1 LQSLARFPEHID
13 MLWSD
18 LKSAVRGLMRTP
30 WLSAAAVVALAV
42 GIGPNTAIFSIVYAT
57 LFAPLPYANPEQ
69 LVRVSPMVGEV
80 QDRVSP
86 AEYLEWKKRATSF
99 QALEAF
105 RPGRTLN
112 LAARDA
118 PEIVV
123 ARQVTPGGHR
133 MLSEGVWL
141 GRDFRPD
148 EDQPGKQHVVI
159 LTHRLWRERFGAD
172 RDIIGRDVR
181 MDSIPYTVIGVL
193 EPGSW
198 DRTPANIWIP
208 ISFTPAEIANPRLA
222 GPLIVDGRLKPG
234 VTLAQAQQE
243 MNLIAADLARQ
254 FPDTNARRTVRVVP
268 LDTAILNS
276 SRTMVPGTG
285 LKPLLWSLLAA
296 VSFVVL
302 MACVNVANLLL
313 SRGVTRERETAIRAA
328 LGATRGRLVRV
339 SLLEGVLLAAIG
351 GALGV
356 LTSVWI
362 LQGILAMLPPFILA
376 STVDPKLNLQVLL
389 FALGATM
396 VAGALSGSAQAWQA
410 GRTNFNDTLKQG
422 GRSEIGHGRR
432 RLLHA
437 LVVIEF
443 ALAVTLLGGAGL
455 TILSF
460 WNRAQVD
467 LGVRTD
473 HILTFGLPVNEER
486 FSSAAEIDGFY
497 RQLLEKLQAVPGV
510 AEASVSS
517 ALPLLGF
524 GASRKFSVVG
534 QPDDER
540 SLRPN
545 VGVQMV
551 TPEYF
556 ETFGIRMLQGR
567 ALNDRDGMSAQ
578 RVAVVNERF
587 VRLFLEG
594 RDPVGQRLAMDDV
607 VPKVGNRALAGGSP
621 GGVASGSRVEWHVVG
636 VFRDVSNVEQFGEPK
651 APQLYVPFAQSPSS
665 QANVAVRTTSRP
677 ELLQSSLAAAV
688 HAVDP
693 ALPLVSIRT
702 MEQIVGE
709 RLAPDRFNIMLY
721 GGLAALALL
730 LATLGI
736 YGVMAFTVMQ
746 RTAEIGLRM
755 ALGAGHN
762 QVRLQ
767 ILREGATLAICG
779 LVLGLVG
786 AYALGRTMQSML
798 FGTGALN
805 VPVVLATG
813 LVLLGT
819 ALAACYLPARRAST
833 VDPLIALRQV

>member
-1 LQSLARFPEHID
+1 
-13 MLWSD
+13 MLWAD
-18 LKSAVRGLMRTP
+18 LKSAVRGLVRTP

-57 LFAPLPYANPEQ
+57 VFAPLPYSNADQ
-69 LVRVSPMVGEV
+69 LVRVTPMVGDR
-80 QDRVSP
+80 QDRASP
-86 AEYLEWKKRATSF
+86 ADYLEWKKRATSF

-105 RPGRTLN
+105 SPGRTLN
-112 LAARDA
+112 LATPDA
-118 PEIVV
+118 PEIVL

-148 EDQPGKQHVVI
+148 EDEPGKQHVVL
-159 LTHRLWRERFGAD
+159 LTHRLWRERFGAN

-181 MDSIPYTVIGVL
+181 MDSIPYTVVGVL
-193 EPGSW
+193 APGHF
-198 DRTPANIWIP
+198 DRAPANVWIP
-208 ISFTPAEIANPRLA
+208 ISFTPAQIANRQLLA
-222 GPLIVDGRLKPG
+222 LIVDGRLKPG
-234 VTLAQAQQE
+234 VTVAQAQQE
-243 MNLIAADLARQ
+243 MDLIAAGLARQ

-268 LDTAILNS
+268 LDAAILNS
-276 SRTMVPGTG
+276 SRTMVAGTR
-285 LKPLLWSLLAA
+285 LQTLLWSLLAA

-313 SRGVTRERETAIRAA
+313 LRGVTRERETAIRAA
-328 LGATRGRLVRV
+328 LGATRGRLVR
-339 SLLEGVLLAAIG
+339 LALIEGVLLAAIG

-356 LTSVWI
+356 LASVWI
-362 LQGILAMLPPFILA
+362 LQGILAMLPPFTLA

-389 FALGATM
+389 FALGATLF
-396 VAGALSGSAQAWQA
+396 AGTLSGSGHAWHA
-410 GRTNFNDTLKQG
+410 GRTNFNDTLKQS

-460 WNRAQVD
+460 WNRTQVD

-473 HILTFGLPVNEER
+473 HILTFGLPVNGQR
-486 FSSAAEIDGFY
+486 FTSAAEIDGFY
-497 RQLLEKLQAVPGV
+497 RQLLERLQAVPGV

-524 GASRKFSVVG
+524 GAPRKLSVVG
-534 QPDDER
+534 QPEDER
-540 SLRPN
+540 SLRPD

-567 ALNDRDGMSAQ
+567 ALNDRDGESAQ

-587 VRLFLEG
+587 VRLFLDDG
-594 RDPVGQRLAMDDV
+594 RDPVGQRVAMDDI
-607 VPKVGNRALAGGSP
+607 VPKVGNRPLAGVSP
-621 GGVASGSRVEWHVVG
+621 GLASGSRVEWHIVG
-636 VFRDVSNVEQFGEPK
+636 VFRDVSNVEPFGEPK
-651 APQLYVPFAQSPSS
+651 APQMYVPFAQNPSS
-665 QANVAVRTTSRP
+665 QAMVAVRTTTIRP
-677 ELLQSSLAAAV
+677 ERLQSSLAAAV

-693 ALPLVSIRT
+693 ALSLASIRT

-709 RLAPDRFNIMLY
+709 RLAPDRFNILLY

-755 ALGAGHN
+755 ALGAGHT

-767 ILREGATLAICG
+767 ILREGATLAIGG

-786 AYALGRTMQSML
+786 AYALGRTMQNML
-798 FGTGALN
+798 FGTGALSL
-805 VPVVLATG
+805 PVVLVTG

-819 ALAACYLPARRAST
+819 ALAACYLPARRASA
-833 VDPLIALRQV
+833 VDPVIALRQG